1 MRLETPASV
10 RRPPS
15 QAVQCAVCRLIWM
28 GPASRWTADGWEGSD
43 APVLL
48 PPLRIHLDFHL
59 SSTLTTSIPGRPPH
73 SRRSLSSARDSTCYE
88 VCSYSTADVFCCRR
102 CAADTRGS
110 NASPVLDNQPA
121 GQPNPQAE
129 DSSREGGTGGWDGCV
144 GWYLCVGLG
153 WADGDA
159 AGMRADFD
167 RAAANADD
175 AAPIAIYSRPQWPP
189 CVRRR
194 VTAAR
199 TELERQLDGRP
210 TGVSPLAPTPPARSP
225 PPPRPTGRRR
235 PATAASAAVCIGG
248 SVRIT
253 SRPPSLGVPVVLLR
267 VCVLFPA
274 RPLRPRFF
282 LLLLSFPST
291 SAASRVSDPSPANL
305 CAKRS
310 WRGE

>member
-1 MRLETPASV
+1 MGGWRVEVDEAEDATRAGRQIRLGGGGRWWCGRVRLETPASV

-225 PPPRPTGRRR
+225 PPPPPGQLDVDVQ
-235 PATAASAAVCIGG
+235 PQPLPLPSVSAEACG
-248 SVRIT
+248 
-253 SRPPSLGVPVVLLR
+253 
-267 VCVLFPA
+267 
-274 RPLRPRFF
+274 
-282 LLLLSFPST
+282 
-291 SAASRVSDPSPANL
+291 
-305 CAKRS
+305 
-310 WRGE
+310 